1 MVKRKVSSLA
11 VVVFALG
18 CLASPTAWGQSGTG
32 GFCTSSGGCMTGD
45 ICVPPGG
52 ASGTCIPL
60 SGSERDT
67 NLRSH
72 YEKDAQ
78 ERQ

>member
-18 CLASPTAWGQSGTG
+18 CLASPTAWGQSAYCEAYCQHPGYV
-32 GFCTSSGGCMTGD
+32 CTDNT
-45 ICVPPGG
+45 CVKVR
-52 ASGTCIPL
+52 ST
-60 SGSERDT
+60 SDSEKEAD
-67 NLRSH
+67 LHSH

-78 ERQ
+78 ESH

>member
-18 CLASPTAWGQSGTG
+18 CLVSPTAWGLQRCSDSTNCQSGQH
-32 GFCTSSGGCMTGD
+32 
-45 ICVPPGG
+45 CVWSYCVAVNPD
-52 ASGTCIPL
+52 
-60 SGSERDT
+60 SEKEAD
-67 NLRSH
+67 LHSH

-78 ERQ
+78 ESQ